1 MVWSRC
7 LTHLSFG
14 RLRDD
19 SADDCVAAAPAE
31 KPQYGTA
38 PSPSLSVSIIRI
50 RITLRKNSMDTED
63 LMERITFDPAV
74 MGGKPCLRGIRIT
87 VGTIVEMVANGHGE
101 EKILASYPSLEK
113 DDIRAALNYA
123 AWRAEELELP
133 LRAV

>member
-1 MVWSRC
+1 
-7 LTHLSFG
+7 
-14 RLRDD
+14 
-19 SADDCVAAAPAE
+19 
-31 KPQYGTA
+31 
-38 PSPSLSVSIIRI
+38 
-50 RITLRKNSMDTED
+50 MDTED